1 MKNTE
6 RIILGRKMN
15 NNKNLMIKNI
25 CDNFLRVYKILKEVN
40 KYYIVI
46 MLIFTLLLGALP
58 TVSTILIQKLFNI
71 IQTDSANHNIL
82 IIILASYLIID
93 LLLMGISSFKNY
105 YVSIFQMRV
114 NLKVN
119 KEILEKASGLSLQHY
134 ENTEYYNIIQ
144 RAQSQSGQNV
154 LEYFSDFITVIQLLI
169 SFITTSLIL
178 FRWKKWTIILIVI
191 VSITNSFLSSKVSK
205 EQYEIIRKRT
215 GKERK
220 KWYYQYLLTNDIAY
234 KEISMY
240 GLAKYFINKY
250 LQIYNEFVRQ
260 DKKIL
265 KKIFFIQVLI
275 AFCEQFVVGLL
286 FVYIIISTISKKI
299 LMGDTVAYIKSIT
312 NIQSSIE
319 GLMSQIV
326 KIYKDTLYINQL
338 FEFFDIK
345 IRNDEYDKRD
355 IGPIKKIELKNL
367 SYKYK
372 GTNEYAL
379 KNINLVIDENTSIA
393 IVGKNGSGKTTLVKI
408 LAGFYDDYE
417 GEIIINGYNLN
428 EINKTKL
435 KEEVSILFQDFN
447 KYELTIRENIAL
459 GKLKYLNDDKKII
472 DIMRKMKVK
481 SNLYNSI
488 DSQLGFW
495 FDNGVQLSGG
505 QWLKLS
511 ICRAFIRE
519 SSLCILDEP
528 NAALDVFAE
537 KVIMKNLKELTKN
550 KISMIITHRI
560 HNIKMYAD
568 KIIVISDGE
577 ITSIGTHEE
586 LMGNCNIYRE
596 FYLNSLHMQI

>member
-25 CDNFLRVYKILKEVN
+25 YDNFLRVYKILKEVN

-240 GLAKYFINKY
+240 GLAKYFIDKY

-355 IGPIKKIELKNL
+355 IGAIKKIELKNL

-379 KNINLVIDENTSIA
+379 KNINLVIDENTSVA

-408 LAGFYDDYE
+408 LAGFYEDYE
-417 GEIIINGYNLN
+417 GEIIVNGYNLK

-537 KVIMKNLKELTKN
+537 RVIMKNLKELTKN